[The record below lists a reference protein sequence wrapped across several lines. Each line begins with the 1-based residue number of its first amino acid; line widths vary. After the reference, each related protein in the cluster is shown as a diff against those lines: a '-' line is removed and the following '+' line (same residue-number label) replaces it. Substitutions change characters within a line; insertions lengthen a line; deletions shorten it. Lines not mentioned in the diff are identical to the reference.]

1 MQAIKTME
9 LGLFEKIANML
20 PFVHA
25 AEMEKALFHGD
36 FDLANEHR
44 ILRFDAAFSGGVD
57 AVFQCGYRE
66 YVSRRCFV
74 EIRRRY
80 EGI

>member
-36 FDLANEHR
+36 FELAAPHTLP
-44 ILRFDAAFSGGVD
+44 IFLYSVLITVV
-57 AVFQCGYRE
+57 AVF
-66 YVSRRCFV
+66 CFLGQMK
-74 EIRRRY
+74 Y
-80 EGI
+80 D